1 MLLAKIFFKF
11 HALVQKCHFGE
22 IEKLPGIETKNSNIC
37 VKQMFFTIFVKKF
50 FFRNYKKKRKMN
62 LPDESRDQIGLITP
76 RAGSCIPPPPSAS
89 NRVKVIKTENK
100 KFIFQ

>member
-37 VKQMFFTIFVKKF
+37 VKQMFFTIFVKKSSF
-50 FFRNYKKKRKMN
+50 FGVKKKFDGN
-62 LPDESRDQIGLITP
+62 FFLEITKKKEKW
-76 RAGSCIPPPPSAS
+76 IYQM
-89 NRVKVIKTENK
+89 KVGIKLGW
-100 KFIFQ
+100 